1 MHGSAVLGLRHSQ
14 HERGPHPL
22 HTRGALLTDRLSENE
37 VDNFVTLLAPA
48 THFPLS
54 FLAIVIRNLQIR
66 SVVARV

>member
-1 MHGSAVLGLRHSQ
+1 MKGVLIHRTPGEHSSQ
-14 HERGPHPL
+14 
-22 HTRGALLTDRLSENE
+22 TDRLSENE
-37 VDNFVTLLAPA
+37 VDNFVTLFAPA